1 MQTRRQMLF
10 TVGLSAAGALVVGC
24 NLVDKQA
31 KSAPRQR
38 RKAPPPGTPVGDF
51 VAISPDGSVRIFA
64 KNPEIGQGS
73 KTLLP
78 MLIAEELDVAW
89 DQVFVEFAPV
99 DAKRF
104 GPQFAGGSM
113 MTPMN
118 WEPMRQV
125 GAAARALLVS
135 AAAARLKVD
144 AATLK
149 TDAGHVVDATGQ
161 RIPFG
166 ELVADAA
173 KLPPP
178 DAKTLTLKPKAAYR
192 ILGKAQAGVDT
203 DAIVHGDP
211 LFGIDTRLEGLRH
224 AVYVKAPVYG
234 AKLVSADL
242 AAAKA
247 MPGVEDVFALDGI
260 APPRGAQIGLAPGL
274 APGIAIVGRNWW
286 QVNQARQALKARWDD
301 GFGAPH
307 DSNVYAAKAA
317 ELLKARGK
325 PLESQGNVDKALGSA
340 ARTVE
345 AVYDAP
351 FLPHLTLEPQNCT
364 ARPTAQGLEIWAPTQ
379 FPQDGQALVAT
390 TLGLKPE
397 QVTVHMRRCGGG
409 FGRRI
414 MNDYMVEA
422 AAIAQRIK
430 GPVKLLWSREDDV
443 AFDYFRPGNTHRLR
457 AGIDAEGR
465 VVAYDVHGVSYA
477 RGGKLVDGG
486 ELFLNAQPPFLVPN
500 FRLEQ
505 SLIETIVP
513 TGWVRAPISN
523 TLSFVHE
530 CFWDELAAAA
540 GKDPLAFRLA
550 HMKARFDNPVSKP
563 GAEGA
568 PFDVRRMAAVL
579 ELVAQRSGWGSAK
592 LPAGTGMG
600 VATYFS
606 HLGYFAEVAQVKVA
620 SDGAWRV
627 EKVWV
632 VGDCGSIILNPSG
645 ANAQVQGAVL
655 DGISQL
661 GQEMR
666 FVKGRPVQ
674 TNFDAVPMLRHA
686 AAPAVDVHFHLTD
699 HPPTGL
705 GEPALPPVIPAVVNA
720 VFAATGAR
728 VRTLPLTAERI
739 QAARPSRAA

>member
-10 TVGLSAAGALVVGC
+10 TVGLSAAGALLVGC
-24 NLVDKQA
+24 NLMKDEA
-31 KSAPRQR
+31 KPAPAKR
-38 RKAPPPGTPVGDF
+38 RAAPPQGTPLGDF
-51 VAISPDGSVRIFA
+51 VAIGPDGSVRLFA
-64 KNPEIGQGS
+64 KNPDMGQGS

-78 MLIAEELDVAW
+78 MLIAEELDVDWAN
-89 DQVFVEFAPV
+89 VFVEFAAV

-118 WEPMRQV
+118 WEPMRQA

-135 AAAARLKVD
+135 AAAARLKVEPT
-144 AATLK
+144 TLK
-149 TDAGHVVDATGQ
+149 TEAGHVVDAQG
-161 RIPFG
+161 RKIPYG

-173 KLPPP
+173 KLPAP
-178 DAKTLTLKPKAAYR
+178 DAKSLTLKPKSAYR
-192 ILGKAQAGVDT
+192 ILGKPTAQVDT

-211 LFGIDTRLEGLRH
+211 LFGIDTTLEGLRH

-247 MPGVEDVFALDGI
+247 MPGVEEVFALDGV
-260 APPRGAQIGLAPGL
+260 APPKDGQIGLAPGL

-286 QVNQARQALKARWDD
+286 QVNQARQALNATWDD
-301 GFGAPH
+301 GFGAKH
-307 DSNVYAAKAA
+307 DTAVYAATAA
-317 ELLKARGK
+317 QMLRGRGK
-325 PLESQGNVDKALGSA
+325 PHESIGDVDAALAKA

-351 FLPHLTLEPQNCT
+351 FIPHLTLEPQNCT
-364 ARPTAQGLEIWAPTQ
+364 ARPTADGLEIWAPTQ
-379 FPQDGQALVAT
+379 FPQDGQVVVAQ

-457 AGIDAEGR
+457 GGIDAAGK
-465 VVAYDVHGVSYA
+465 VIAYDVHGVSYS

-500 FRLEQ
+500 YRLEQ

-513 TGWVRAPISN
+513 TGWVRAPVSN

-540 GKDPLAFRLA
+540 GKDPLAFRLE
-550 HMKARFDNPVSKP
+550 HMKARFDNPVGKDN
-563 GAEGA
+563 GEGA

-579 ELVAQRSGWGSAK
+579 ELVGQRSGWGTAK

-600 VATYFS
+600 CATYFS

-620 SDGAWRV
+620 ADGAWKV

-645 ANAQVQGAVL
+645 ADAQVQGAVL
-655 DGISQL
+655 DGIGQL
-661 GQEMR
+661 SQEMR
-666 FVKGRPVQ
+666 FEKGRPVQ
-674 TNFDAVPMLRHA
+674 TNFDTVPMLRRS
-686 AAPAVDVHFHLTD
+686 AAPEVDVHFHLTD

-720 VFAATGAR
+720 VYAATGAR
-728 VRTLPLTAERI
+728 VRTLPLTPARI
-739 QAARPSRAA
+739 QAARSSRAA

>member
-10 TVGLSAAGALVVGC
+10 TVGLSAAGALLVGC
-24 NLVDKQA
+24 NLLNDGKPA
-31 KSAPRQR
+31 APVR
-38 RKAPPPGTPVGDF
+38 RKAPPAGTPLGDF
-51 VAISPDGSVRIFA
+51 VAIGRDGSVRLFA

-89 DQVFVEFAPV
+89 DAVFVEFAAV

-135 AAAARLKVD
+135 AAAGRLKVEPS
-144 AATLK
+144 TLR
-149 TDAGHVVDATGQ
+149 TEAGHVIDASGKK
-161 RIPFG
+161 IPYG
-166 ELVADAA
+166 ELVAEAA

-178 DAKTLTLKPKAAYR
+178 DVKSLTLKPKSAYR
-192 ILGKAQAGVDT
+192 ILGKPKAGVDT

-211 LFGIDTRLEGLRH
+211 LFGIDTEVEGLRY

-234 AKLVSADL
+234 APLVSADL

-247 MPGVEDVFALDGI
+247 MPGVEEVFALEGV
-260 APPRGAQIGLAPGL
+260 APPKDGQIGLAPGL
-274 APGIAIVGRNWW
+274 APGVAIVGRNWW
-286 QVNQARQALKARWDD
+286 QVNRAREALNAKWAD
-301 GFGAPH
+301 GFGAQH
-307 DSNVYAAKAA
+307 DTGIYAARAA
-317 ELLKARGK
+317 ELLKGRGK
-325 PLESQGNVDKALGSA
+325 PHERIGNVDAALGQA
-340 ARTVE
+340 ARTVV

-351 FLPHLTLEPQNCT
+351 FIPHLTLEPQNCT
-364 ARPTAQGLEIWAPTQ
+364 ARPTAKGLEIWAPTQ
-379 FPQDGQALVAT
+379 FPQDGQAVVAQ
-390 TLGLKPE
+390 TLGLKPD

-422 AAIAQRIK
+422 AAIARHVK

-457 AGIDAEGR
+457 AGIDADGK
-465 VVAYDVHGVSYA
+465 VIAYDVHGVSYS

-500 FRLEQ
+500 YRLEK

-540 GKDPLAFRLA
+540 GKDPLAFRLE
-550 HMKARFDNPVSKP
+550 HMKARFDSPVSKP
-563 GAEGA
+563 GPEGA

-579 ELVAQRSGWGSAK
+579 ELVGKRSGWGAAK
-592 LPAGTGMG
+592 RPAGTGMG
-600 VATYFS
+600 IATYFS

-620 SDGAWRV
+620 ADGAWRV

-661 GQEMR
+661 RQEIR
-666 FVKGRPVQ
+666 FEKGRAVQ
-674 TNFDAVPMLRHA
+674 TNFDAVPMLRHS
-686 AAPAVDVHFHLTD
+686 AAPEVDVHFHLTD

-705 GEPALPPVIPAVVNA
+705 GEPALPPIIPAVVNA
-720 VFAATGAR
+720 VYDATGAR

-739 QAARPSRAA
+739 QAARTTRAA

>member
-10 TVGLSAAGALVVGC
+10 TVGLSAAGALLVGC
-24 NLVDKQA
+24 NLLKDETKPA
-31 KSAPRQR
+31 ARKR
-38 RKAPPPGTPVGDF
+38 RSAPPPGTPVGDY
-51 VAISPDGSVRIFA
+51 VAIGPDGSVRIFA

-89 DQVFVEFAPV
+89 DSVFVDYAPV

-135 AAAARLKVD
+135 AAAARLKVEP
-144 AATLK
+144 ATL
-149 TDAGHVVDATGQ
+149 TTEAGHVVAAGGQ
-161 RIPFG
+161 KIPYG

-173 KLPPP
+173 KLPAP
-178 DAKTLTLKPKAAYR
+178 DPKSLTLKAKDSYR
-192 ILGKAQAGVDT
+192 ILGKPKAGVDT

-211 LFGIDTRLEGLRH
+211 LFGIDTRLEGLRY

-234 AKLVSADL
+234 AQLVSADL

-247 MPGVEDVFALDGI
+247 MPGVEEVFALEGV
-260 APPRGAQIGLAPGL
+260 APPKGAQIGLAPGL

-286 QVNQARQALKARWDD
+286 QVNQARAALNATWDD
-301 GFGAPH
+301 GFGAKH
-307 DSNVYAAKAA
+307 DTAIYAATAA
-317 ELLKARGK
+317 QMLKGRGK
-325 PLESQGNVDKALGSA
+325 PHERIGDVDAALAKA

-351 FLPHLTLEPQNCT
+351 FIPHLTLEPQNCT
-364 ARPTAQGLEIWAPTQ
+364 ARPTADGLEIWAPTQ
-379 FPQDGQALVAT
+379 FPQDGQAVVAQ

-422 AAIAQRIK
+422 AAIAQRVK

-457 AGIDAEGR
+457 AGIDAAGK

-500 FRLEQ
+500 YRLEQ

-550 HMKARFDNPVSKP
+550 HMKARFDNPVGKDN
-563 GAEGA
+563 GEGA

-579 ELVAQRSGWGSAK
+579 ELVGQRSGWGTAK

-620 SDGAWRV
+620 ADGAWKV

-661 GQEMR
+661 SQEIR
-666 FVKGRPVQ
+666 FEKGRAVQ
-674 TNFDAVPMLRHA
+674 TNFDTVPMLRQS
-686 AAPAVDVHFHLTD
+686 AAPVVDVHFHLTD

-720 VFAATGAR
+720 VYAATGVR
-728 VRTLPLTAERI
+728 VRTLPLTPERI
-739 QAARPSRAA
+739 QAARKARAA